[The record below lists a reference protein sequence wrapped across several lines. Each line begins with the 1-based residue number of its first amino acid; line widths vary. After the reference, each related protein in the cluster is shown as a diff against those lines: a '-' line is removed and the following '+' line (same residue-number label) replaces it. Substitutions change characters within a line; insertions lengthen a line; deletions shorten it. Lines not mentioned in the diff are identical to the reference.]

1 MRGCGGVVEDEA
13 EAQDDCEYE
22 DCDGVDDDDGGGD
35 DDDVDNTHD
44 EVGDVDDDDGQ
55 YCCWPCSS

>member
-22 DCDGVDDDDGGGD
+22 DCDGVDDDDGGD
-35 DDDVDNTHD
+35 DDDDDNTHD

-55 YCCWPCSS
+55 YCC